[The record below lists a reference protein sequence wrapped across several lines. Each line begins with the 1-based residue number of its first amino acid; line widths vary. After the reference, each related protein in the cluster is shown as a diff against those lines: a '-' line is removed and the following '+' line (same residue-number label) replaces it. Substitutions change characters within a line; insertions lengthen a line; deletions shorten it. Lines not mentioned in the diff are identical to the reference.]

1 MAKAS
6 AFDMNALDNRIRELV
21 AYARE
26 RDGEDRTTLFR
37 NLVDL
42 FLTGKAPSREPTRTQ
57 LLDVLEALIPHVDP
71 ETRRTAADLLAGLS
85 EPPMDLVRR
94 ISRDRANLVS
104 DLLRRAPFSEDDMI
118 SLIETTGREHHQEL
132 AARNDLSANVW
143 IALARAT
150 PTARANDS
158 QSTLALWRDDLGIK
172 RPSQEFAATITQLHP
187 DTSGR
192 APARLRILRTDE
204 DLIAR
209 AAEGDEDA
217 TARDE
222 LRLLDQE
229 DVVRDTPR
237 ATPIRQIVRELPDP
251 GPGGWAFMSDRDGL
265 IAAVSPKGLQILDI
279 EADDVVGSS
288 LLDLLGLNA
297 KLGHPI
303 ARALQRR
310 SAIHD
315 APLYLSNLD
324 SHHRYWTLEA
334 TPLFSPCGGV
344 FEGYEGI
351 LTPVMPMED
360 DEPVRGDTN
369 TAADPLFLDEDE
381 SDTPQPRTAAAGL
394 RMQPLARHEADEDAE
409 HRPAVNAETE
419 RHVGDTFAMLRAE
432 LKHDV
437 PPSRPIDTPA
447 AEQRPVQQQAPAQPQ
462 AQAPAPTPEPMTQ
475 DDLRATLDTL
485 DDAIRRLSE
494 AARNGKPQ
502 LRLQADIA
510 AACAKSL
517 REQLDR

>member
-1 MAKAS
+1 
-6 AFDMNALDNRIRELV
+6 MNALDNRIRELV

-172 RPSQEFAATITQLHP
+172 RPSQDFAATITQLHP
-187 DTSGR
+187 DAGGR

-217 TARDE
+217 SARNE

-229 DVVRDTPR
+229 DVVRDMPR
-237 ATPIRQIVRELPDP
+237 TTPIRQIVRDLPDP
-251 GPGGWAFMSDRDGL
+251 GPGGWAFASDRDGL
-265 IAAVSPKGLQILDI
+265 IATVSPKGLEILDV
-279 EADDVVGSS
+279 EAADVVGSS

-360 DEPVRGDTN
+360 DEPARRDAN
-369 TAADPLFLDEDE
+369 QAAEPLFLDEDE
-381 SDTPQPRTAAAGL
+381 GDAPQPRTAAADL
-394 RMQPLARHEADEDAE
+394 RMQPVAKGDGDEDHHA
-409 HRPAVNAETE
+409 AVNAETE

-437 PPSRPIDTPA
+437 PPARPFSAPA
-447 AEQRPVQQQAPAQPQ
+447 AEQQPAQQQAPIPPQ
-462 AQAPAPTPEPMTQ
+462 AQQAPAAAPMTQ

-494 AARNGKPQ
+494 AARNGTPQ